1 MIKDR
6 TAAAQQN
13 IDQFQIQIE
22 ELSSQLKNT
31 QLKFQRVNDES
42 YSYKVESN
50 SKDAVISELELR
62 INQQATQ
69 IEQLTSDKQKS
80 EDALKSTIRKMQDEQ
95 NIQNHNLQ
103 NTTHMKLQLN
113 RDLLNLQEYVKKRD
127 DYIQSIEQE
136 NAKLRQDLSL
146 QKEMKRGYESFV
158 SGLAISNDI
167 KP

>member
-42 YSYKVESN
+42 YSHKVESN

-95 NIQNHNLQ
+95 NI
-103 NTTHMKLQLN
+103 
-113 RDLLNLQEYVKKRD
+113 
-127 DYIQSIEQE
+127 
-136 NAKLRQDLSL
+136 
-146 QKEMKRGYESFV
+146 
-158 SGLAISNDI
+158 
-167 KP
+167 